1 MKNWIVY
8 EKPDGKWDAIV
19 DDHINSAIW
28 VFNEGFIIK
37 GQPSFNKK
45 QDAIEYIKSLVPIK
59 PRMPI
64 KTRKSSEKPLDNIR

>member
-8 EKPDGKWDAIV
+8 EKPDGKLDAII

-37 GQPSFNKK
+37 GYPLFNKK
-45 QDAIEYIKSLVPIK
+45 QDAIDYIGSLKPAK
-59 PRMPI
+59 PR
-64 KTRKSSEKPLDNIR
+64 KPQKQKP